1 MIDFFRRHRVF
12 LAAGAL
18 LMLSALLVLRTSG
31 SRVRSDRLGGLFLE
45 ALAPVQR
52 VLVTVGQAMV
62 NVWSGAG
69 DLWTAR
75 QEVVVLRERV
85 RAMEQDAARSGEIA
99 VENERLHRLLDFR
112 QQLTGDLLTAR
123 VIGRDATDL
132 AHTILLDRGEAD
144 GIAVGA
150 AVVAPEGVVG
160 QIFQLSPHAARVL
173 LITDHNSGAD
183 ALVQRSRVRGI
194 AEGNVDGTIGLKFI
208 KRTDDVQLGDKVV
221 TSGLDGIFPKGFLIG
236 EVTGVDKRGQSM
248 FQTIDVTPVVS
259 FGRLEEIMVS
269 RGPVTR
275 ADQPAASQE

>member
-31 SRVRSDRLGGLFLE
+31 SRSRSDRLGGLFLE

-132 AHTILLDRGEAD
+132 SHTILLDRGEAD

-160 QIFQLSPHAARVL
+160 QIFHVSPHAARVL

-208 KRTDDVQLGDKVV
+208 KRTDDVQIGDKVV

-248 FQTIDVTPVVS
+248 FQSIDVTPVVS